1 MVLKLGLHF
10 FRPVTTLCV
19 YPAIVN
25 QMFLG
30 NAKKIPVACTTGMK
44 KIFSILFAA
53 LIGFLFRFI
62 LCVCS
67 CRKYIPRNS

>member
-30 NAKKIPVACTTGMK
+30 NAKKIPVACTTGITK
-44 KIFSILFAA
+44 NIFNIICCPYWFSFPFHTLRMQ
-53 LIGFLFRFI
+53 L
-62 LCVCS
+62 
-67 CRKYIPRNS
+67 P